1 MCIPAPGRQS
11 AHARADSRVRLGPPI
26 KGLDTRIIPSRMLH
40 EHQLLLALPDE
51 GGWPGEERGDE
62 ISAWRM
68 RERMKTPSLV
78 LVLALN
84 IGVDPPDVTK
94 PTPCARL
101 ECWLDPLAGPVAGQK
116 AIEAIATALQQQ
128 YEQWQPRGTKT
139 VRACLDPTAQEV
151 RKWCASLRRASPG
164 RDERL
169 LLHFNGHGVPRP
181 TVNGEVW
188 LFHRAAS
195 LPEQLEWTTRPPS
208 LGLALQPHLHPVPPR
223 LDPRPALV
231 ARHAVRPRL

>member
-1 MCIPAPGRQS
+1 
-11 AHARADSRVRLGPPI
+11 
-26 KGLDTRIIPSRMLH
+26 MLH

>member
-1 MCIPAPGRQS
+1 
-11 AHARADSRVRLGPPI
+11 
-26 KGLDTRIIPSRMLH
+26 MLH

-51 GGWPGEERGDE
+51 GGWPGEERSDE

-116 AIEAIATALQQQ
+116 AIDAIATALQQQ

-139 VRACLDPTAQEV
+139 VRTCLDPTAQEV

-188 LFHRAAS
+188 LFHRAPTPGAAGVDAS
-195 LPEQLEWTTRPPS
+195 SSLARSGSSTAPSRSTTPS
-208 LGLALQPHLHPVPPR
+208 RSSTCSRGS
-223 LDPRPALV
+223 
-231 ARHAVRPRL
+231 ARRASSSLTATMRGG

>member
-1 MCIPAPGRQS
+1 
-11 AHARADSRVRLGPPI
+11 
-26 KGLDTRIIPSRMLH
+26 MLH

-68 RERMKTPSLV
+68 RERMKTPSLM

-128 YEQWQPRGTKT
+128 YEQWQPRGAQGLS
-139 VRACLDPTAQEV
+139 VGPTSWQRPE
-151 RKWCASLRRASPG
+151 RPCRQSMMSLMRRAGSHGQSHARVG
-164 RDERL
+164 RK
-169 LLHFNGHGVPRP
+169 
-181 TVNGEVW
+181 
-188 LFHRAAS
+188 
-195 LPEQLEWTTRPPS
+195 
-208 LGLALQPHLHPVPPR
+208 
-223 LDPRPALV
+223 
-231 ARHAVRPRL
+231 